1 MSSLVI
7 LGSSGFL
14 GRNFL
19 NNTHPSLPIKAV
31 ARNIPSDIDQTQ
43 KEVTWLQADLMSS
56 ASLSGVLALGDIVIN
71 LAYIS
76 DAGEEE
82 NVNLIDSVIEA
93 CQSAGAA
100 RLIHCSTAVV
110 VGNSKDGLIDESSPC
125 VPVTLYEKTKWA
137 VEQRVLNAM
146 SSELDVGILRPTA
159 VVGPGG
165 KNLLKMVNSLQNGN
179 NFANYLKACILGKRP
194 MHLVSVRN
202 VIDALVHMS
211 EMSALKGNS
220 YIISSDED
228 PDNNYMRAEAI
239 LMEALGLGTRKIPPV
254 VLPKKLLSIFFKCIG
269 RGDMNLKRIY
279 DSRKLLDEDFKPVDS
294 VAVAIKKFAE
304 SFILNNS
311 INTSQHNKSNNAS

>member
-1 MSSLVI
+1 
-7 LGSSGFL
+7 
-14 GRNFL
+14 
-19 NNTHPSLPIKAV
+19 
-31 ARNIPSDIDQTQ
+31 
-43 KEVTWLQADLMSS
+43 
-56 ASLSGVLALGDIVIN
+56 
-71 LAYIS
+71 
-76 DAGEEE
+76 
-82 NVNLIDSVIEA
+82 
-93 CQSAGAA
+93 
-100 RLIHCSTAVV
+100 
-110 VGNSKDGLIDESSPC
+110 
-125 VPVTLYEKTKWA
+125 
-137 VEQRVLNAM
+137 
-146 SSELDVGILRPTA
+146 
-159 VVGPGG
+159 
-165 KNLLKMVNSLQNGN
+165 
-179 NFANYLKACILGKRP
+179 